1 MLLVR
6 IDVWTS
12 ERIDV
17 HMYEQMTEWTYE
29 QMGVKPYGWMTERI
43 AVRKSC
49 WSANQSDDW
58 LQEQSIGGRLFERV
72 QPNYYNL
79 DFSEYIFETIL
90 SKVALEK
97 FPVNVELA
105 DLSW

>member
-1 MLLVR
+1 MYER

-12 ERIDV
+12 ERMDV
-17 HMYEQMTEWTYE
+17 HTYEQMSEWTYE
-29 QMGVKPYGWMTERI
+29 QMDVMPYGWMTGKITSRL
-43 AVRKSC
+43 SDWC
-49 WSANQSDDW
+49 ANQSSGW
-58 LQEQSIGGRLFERV
+58 LQEQSTGGRFFEGEH
-72 QPNYYNL
+72 PNHYNL
-79 DFSEYIFETIL
+79 DFSAYIFDTIL

>member
-1 MLLVR
+1 M
-6 IDVWTS
+6 I
-12 ERIDV
+12 ER
-17 HMYEQMTEWTYE
+17 TYE
-29 QMGVKPYGWMTERI
+29 QMDVKPYGWMTGRF

-58 LQEQSIGGRLFERV
+58 LQEQSIGGRLFEGE
-72 QPNYYNL
+72 QPNHYNL
-79 DFSEYIFETIL
+79 DFSAYIFDAIL